1 MQTLAEYKHMT
12 VVESALREI
21 AAQLR
26 IKNAL
31 EEFRLRKEY
40 QSEDDAKT
48 IYSIMEGR

>member
-12 VVESALREI
+12 VVESVLREI

-26 IKNAL
+26 IKNAQ

-48 IYSIMEGR
+48 IYAIMEGR

>member
-21 AAQLR
+21 AVQLR

-48 IYSIMEGR
+48 IYAIMEGR

>member
-1 MQTLAEYKHMT
+1 MPTLEEYKHMT

-48 IYSIMEGR
+48 IYAIMEGR